1 MASIVRH
8 SSVRKL
14 SLDAA
19 RRIAVRATRLD
30 TPRPKSL
37 LDVVRQTGAL
47 QLDPTSAVARSELLV
62 LWSRLG
68 RYAVRE
74 LDRLLWE
81 ERALF
86 TWRAFLYPVEDW
98 PLVAAAGR
106 TYPWPRYEH
115 VARWLR
121 DNRAFERYVLATLK
135 RRGATPQSEIEDRS
149 VRPWESTGWTHG
161 KNVSQMF
168 EFLWAQGKVLV
179 AARQGRER
187 VWDLAE
193 RVVPPAPPLS
203 REEAALTH
211 FKRRFRQ
218 LGPMTEAGYKRVP
231 ALWGL
236 PLADAFERLVH
247 DGVLVAC
254 TIDGVRG
261 SWYVHSDLVEPGRP
275 FRGRTTLLSPFDPLV
290 YDRIRAQELWSFRY
304 KLEIYVPAAKRE
316 FGYFVLPI
324 LHRDRLVGR
333 IDPLFDRKTGVLH
346 VKQVYAEDGATED
359 AGAAIAKAIQ
369 ELARWLGASDVDYG
383 RVPRVWRR
391 HLG

>member
-1 MASIVRH
+1 MRE
-8 SSVRKL
+8 L

-30 TPRPKSL
+30 TPRLKSV
-37 LDVVRQTGAL
+37 LDVVHQTGAL
-47 QLDPTSAVARSELLV
+47 QLDPTNAVARSELLV

-68 RYAVRE
+68 RYDVSE

-98 PLVAAAGR
+98 PLVAAAGSR
-106 TYPWPRYEH
+106 FPQDTGTG
-115 VARWLR
+115 AWLR
-121 DNRAFERYVLATLK
+121 DNATFERYVLGKL
-135 RRGATPQSEIEDRS
+135 RRDGPTPQSELEDRS
-149 VRPWESTGWTHG
+149 VRPWVSTGWTHG
-161 KNVSQMF
+161 KNVSQLL

-179 AARQGRER
+179 AARRGQER

-193 RVVPPAPPLS
+193 RIVPPAPALS
-203 REEAALTH
+203 REDAALAH
-211 FKRRFRQ
+211 LEQRFRQ
-218 LGPMTEAGYKRVP
+218 LGPMTEPGHKRVP
-231 ALWGL
+231 MLRGL
-236 PLADAFERLVH
+236 PLADAFASLVR
-247 DGVLVAC
+247 DGVLFAC

-261 SWYVHSDLVEPGRP
+261 TWYVHRELLEPARP

-290 YDRIRAQELWSFRY
+290 YDRTRAQALWSFRY
-304 KLEIYVPAAKRE
+304 KLEIYVPVAKRE

-333 IDPLFDRKTGVLH
+333 IDPLFDRKTCALRVNEI
-346 VKQVYAEDGATED
+346 YAEEAAPEA
-359 AGAAIAKAIQ
+359 AGAGVAKAIS
-369 ELARWLGASDVDYG
+369 ELARWLGATDVDYG

-391 HLG
+391 DLG

>member
-1 MASIVRH
+1 VW
-8 SSVRKL
+8 KL

-30 TPRPKSL
+30 TPRPKRV
-37 LDVVRQTGAL
+37 LDVVRETGAL

-68 RYAVRE
+68 SYDVRE

-86 TWRAFLYPVEDW
+86 TWRAFLYPFEDW
-98 PLVAAAGR
+98 QLVAAAGSR
-106 TYPWPRYEH
+106 FPDYEGI
-115 VARWLR
+115 AAWLR
-121 DNRAFERYVLATLK
+121 DNAAFERYVLATLK
-135 RRGATPQSEIEDRS
+135 RGGPTPQSELEDRS

-161 KNVSQMF
+161 KNVSQLL
-168 EFLWAQGKVLV
+168 EFLWSQGKVLV
-179 AARQGRER
+179 AARRGQER

-193 RVVPPAPPLS
+193 RVVAPAPPLS
-203 REEAALTH
+203 PEDAALAH
-211 FKRRFRQ
+211 LDQRFRQ

-231 ALWGL
+231 TLRGL
-236 PLADAFERLVH
+236 LLAEAFARLVR
-247 DGVLVAC
+247 DGVLVASS
-254 TIDGVRG
+254 IDGVRG
-261 SWYVHSDLVEPGRP
+261 TWYVHRELLEPARR

-290 YDRIRAQELWSFRY
+290 YDRKRAQELWSFRY

-333 IDPLFDRKTGVLH
+333 IDPLFDRKANVLR
-346 VKQVYAEDGATED
+346 VRQVYAEEGATED

-369 ELARWLGASDVDYG
+369 ELARWLGASDADYD

-391 HLG
+391 DLG

>member
-1 MASIVRH
+1 
-8 SSVRKL
+8 L
-14 SLDAA
+14 SLSAA
-19 RRIAVRATRLD
+19 RRVAVRATRLD
-30 TPRPKSL
+30 SPRPKSV
-37 LDVVRQTGAL
+37 LDVVRKTGAL
-47 QLDPTSAVARSELLV
+47 QLDPTNAVARSELLV

-68 RYAVRE
+68 RYDVGE
-74 LDRLLWE
+74 LDRMLWE
-81 ERALF
+81 ERVLF

-98 PLVAAAGR
+98 PLVAAAGSR
-106 TYPWPRYEH
+106 FPDYDNI
-115 VARWLR
+115 VAWLR
-121 DNRAFERYVLATLK
+121 DNKVFERYVLATLK
-135 RRGATPQSEIEDRS
+135 RNGPTPQSEFEDRS

-161 KNVSQMF
+161 KNVSQLL

-179 AARQGRER
+179 SARQGQER

-203 REEAALTH
+203 PEDAALAH
-211 FKRRFRQ
+211 LERRFRE

-231 ALWGL
+231 KLRGL
-236 PLADAFERLVH
+236 PVADAFAHLVR
-247 DGVLVAC
+247 DGVIVEHA
-254 TIDGVRG
+254 IDGVRG
-261 SWYVHSDLVEPGRP
+261 TWYVHRGLVEPARP

-290 YDRIRAQELWSFRY
+290 YDRTRAQELWSFRY

-333 IDPLFDRKTGVLH
+333 IDPLFDRKTSVLR
-346 VKQVYAEDGATED
+346 VTEVYAEEGAPED
-359 AGAAIAKAIQ
+359 AGAAIAKAIN

-391 HLG
+391 DFG

>member
-1 MASIVRH
+1 M
-8 SSVRKL
+8 RKL

-30 TPRPKSL
+30 TPRPKSI
-37 LDVVRQTGAL
+37 LDVVRHTGAL

-68 RYAVRE
+68 RYAVHE

-106 TYPWPRYEH
+106 AYPWPRYEH

-121 DNRAFERYVLATLK
+121 DNKAFERYVLATLK

-168 EFLWAQGKVLV
+168 EFLWSQGKVLV
-179 AARQGRER
+179 AARRGRER

-211 FKRRFRQ
+211 LERRFRQ

-236 PLADAFERLVH
+236 PLADAFALLVR
-247 DGVLVAC
+247 DGVLIEC
-254 TIDGVRG
+254 EIDGVRG
-261 SWYVHSDLVEPGRP
+261 TWYVHRDLVEPGRP

-290 YDRIRAQELWSFRY
+290 YDRTRAQELWSFRY

-324 LHRDRLVGR
+324 LHRERLVGR
-333 IDPLFDRKTGVLH
+333 IDPLFDRKENVFR
-346 VKQVYAEDGATED
+346 VKQVYAEEGAPEN

-391 HLG
+391 DLD

>member
-1 MASIVRH
+1 
-8 SSVRKL
+8 VRKL

-19 RRIAVRATRLD
+19 RRIAVRSTRLD
-30 TPRPKSL
+30 APRPKSI
-37 LDVVRQTGAL
+37 LDVVRETGAL
-47 QLDPTSAVARSELLV
+47 QLDPTNAVARSELLV

-68 RYAVRE
+68 RYPLGK

-86 TWRAFLYPVEDW
+86 TWRAFLYPVEGW
-98 PLVAAAGR
+98 PLVAAAGSCF
-106 TYPWPRYEH
+106 PDYEGI
-115 VARWLR
+115 AAWLR
-121 DNRAFERYVLATLK
+121 DNAAFERYVLATLK
-135 RRGATPQSEIEDRS
+135 RGGPTPQSELEDRS

-161 KNVSQMF
+161 KNVSQLL

-179 AARQGRER
+179 AARRGQER

-203 REEAALTH
+203 PEDAALAH
-211 FKRRFRQ
+211 LDQRFRQ
-218 LGPMTEAGYKRVP
+218 LGPMTAAGYKRVP
-231 ALWGL
+231 TVRGL
-236 PLADAFERLVH
+236 SLADAFARLVR
-247 DGVLVAC
+247 DGVLLASE
-254 TIDGVRG
+254 IEGVRG
-261 SWYVHSDLVEPGRP
+261 TWYVHRDLVELGRP

-290 YDRIRAQELWSFRY
+290 YDRKRAQELWSFRY

-333 IDPLFDRKTGVLH
+333 IDPLFDRKTGVLR
-346 VKQVYAEDGATED
+346 VKEVYAEEGATED

-391 HLG
+391 DLG

>member
-1 MASIVRH
+1 VKQSA
-8 SSVRKL
+8 VRKL

-19 RRIAVRATRLD
+19 QRIAVRATRLD
-30 TPRPKSL
+30 TPRPKGIL
-37 LDVVRQTGAL
+37 EVVRQTGAL

-68 RYAVRE
+68 RYDVRK

-106 TYPWPRYEH
+106 AYPWPRYEH

-121 DNRAFERYVLATLK
+121 DNKAFERYVLATLK

-168 EFLWAQGKVLV
+168 EFLWSQGKVLV
-179 AARQGRER
+179 AARRGQER

-211 FKRRFRQ
+211 LERRFRQ
-218 LGPMTEAGYKRVP
+218 VGPMTEAAYKRVP

-236 PLADAFERLVH
+236 PLADAFALLVR
-247 DGVLVAC
+247 DGVLVEC
-254 TIDGVRG
+254 EIDGVRG
-261 SWYVHSDLVEPGRP
+261 TWYVHRDLLELARP

-290 YDRIRAQELWSFRY
+290 YDRKRAQELWSFRY

-333 IDPLFDRKTGVLH
+333 IDPLFDRKANVLR
-346 VKQVYAEDGATED
+346 VRQVYAEEGATED

-391 HLG
+391 DLD

>member
-1 MASIVRH
+1 
-8 SSVRKL
+8 VRKL

-30 TPRPKSL
+30 TPRPKSV

-68 RYAVRE
+68 RYAVSE

-106 TYPWPRYEH
+106 GFPDYDGI
-115 VARWLR
+115 ASWLR
-121 DNRAFERYVLATLK
+121 DNKPFERYVLATL
-135 RRGATPQSEIEDRS
+135 RRNGPTPQSELEDRS

-161 KNVSQMF
+161 KNVSQLL

-179 AARQGRER
+179 AARRGQER

-193 RVVPPAPPLS
+193 RVVPPAPRLS
-203 REEAALTH
+203 RQNAALAYLEQ
-211 FKRRFRQ
+211 RFRQ
-218 LGPMTEAGYKRVP
+218 LGPMTEAGLKRVP
-231 ALWGL
+231 TLRGL
-236 PLADAFERLVH
+236 ALADAFARLVR

-254 TIDGVRG
+254 AIDGVRG
-261 SWYVHSDLVEPGRP
+261 TWYVHRDLLEPGRAI
-275 FRGRTTLLSPFDPLV
+275 RGRTTLLSPFDPLV
-290 YDRIRAQELWSFRY
+290 YDRTRAQELWSFRY

-333 IDPLFDRKTGVLH
+333 IDPLFDRKTGVLR
-346 VKQVYAEDGATED
+346 VRQVYAEEGATED

-391 HLG
+391 DLG

>member
-1 MASIVRH
+1 MW
-8 SSVRKL
+8 KL

-30 TPRPKSL
+30 TPRPKRV
-37 LDVVRQTGAL
+37 LDVVRETGAL

-68 RYAVRE
+68 SYDVRE

-86 TWRAFLYPVEDW
+86 TWRAFLYPFEDW
-98 PLVAAAGR
+98 QLVAAAGSR
-106 TYPWPRYEH
+106 FPDYEGI
-115 VARWLR
+115 AAWLR
-121 DNRAFERYVLATLK
+121 DNAAFERYVLATLK
-135 RRGATPQSEIEDRS
+135 RGGPTPQSELEDRS

-161 KNVSQMF
+161 KNVSQLL
-168 EFLWAQGKVLV
+168 EFLWSQGKVLV
-179 AARQGRER
+179 AARRGQER

-193 RVVPPAPPLS
+193 RVVAPAPPLS
-203 REEAALTH
+203 PEDAALAH
-211 FKRRFRQ
+211 LDQRFRQ

-231 ALWGL
+231 TLRGL
-236 PLADAFERLVH
+236 LLAEAFARLVR
-247 DGVLVAC
+247 DGVLVASS
-254 TIDGVRG
+254 IDGVRG
-261 SWYVHSDLVEPGRP
+261 TWYVHRELLEPARR

-290 YDRIRAQELWSFRY
+290 YDRKRAQELWSFRY

-333 IDPLFDRKTGVLH
+333 IDPLFDRKANVLR
-346 VKQVYAEDGATED
+346 VRQVYAEEGATED
-359 AGAAIAKAIQ
+359 AGAAIANAIQ
-369 ELARWLGASDVDYG
+369 ELARWLGASDADYD

-391 HLG
+391 DLG

>member
-1 MASIVRH
+1 MTQSA
-8 SSVRKL
+8 VRKL

-30 TPRPKSL
+30 TPRPKSI

-68 RYAVRE
+68 RYAVHK

-86 TWRAFLYPVEDW
+86 TWRAFLYPVEEW

-106 TYPWPRYEH
+106 VYPWPRYEH
-115 VARWLR
+115 VAAWLR
-121 DNRAFERYVLATLK
+121 DNKGFERYVLATLK

-168 EFLWAQGKVLV
+168 EFLWSQGKVLV
-179 AARQGRER
+179 AARRGRER

-193 RVVPPAPPLS
+193 RVVAPAPPLS

-211 FKRRFRQ
+211 LERRFRQ

-236 PLADAFERLVH
+236 PLADAFALLVR
-247 DGVLVAC
+247 DGVLVEC
-254 TIDGVRG
+254 EIDGVRG
-261 SWYVHSDLVEPGRP
+261 TWYVHRDLLEPARP
-275 FRGRTTLLSPFDPLV
+275 FRGRTTLLSPFDPLI
-290 YDRIRAQELWSFRY
+290 YDRKHAQELWSFRY
-304 KLEIYVPAAKRE
+304 KLEIYVPASKRE

-333 IDPLFDRKTGVLH
+333 IDPLFDRKANVLR
-346 VKQVYAEDGATED
+346 VNEVYAEEGATED
-359 AGAAIAKAIQ
+359 AGAAIAKTIQ
-369 ELARWLGASDVDYG
+369 ELARWLGASDVGYG

-391 HLG
+391 DLG

>member
-1 MASIVRH
+1 MH
-8 SSVRKL
+8 KL

-30 TPRPKSL
+30 TPRPKSIL
-37 LDVVRQTGAL
+37 EVVRQTGAL

-68 RYAVRE
+68 RYPAAK

-86 TWRAFLYPVEDW
+86 TWRAFLHPVEDW
-98 PLVAAAGR
+98 PLVAAAGSCF
-106 TYPWPRYEH
+106 PDYEGI
-115 VARWLR
+115 AAWLR
-121 DNRAFERYVLATLK
+121 DNAAFERYVLATLK
-135 RRGATPQSEIEDRS
+135 REGPTPQSELEDRS

-161 KNVSQMF
+161 KNVSQLL

-179 AARQGRER
+179 AARRGQER

-193 RVVPPAPPLS
+193 RVVPPARPLS
-203 REEAALTH
+203 PEDAALGH
-211 FKRRFRQ
+211 LDQRFRQ

-231 ALWGL
+231 TLRGL
-236 PLADAFERLVH
+236 SLADAFARLVR
-247 DGVLVAC
+247 DGVLVGCA
-254 TIDGVRG
+254 IDGVRG
-261 SWYVHSDLVEPGRP
+261 TWYVHRDLLEPARA

-290 YDRIRAQELWSFRY
+290 YDRKRAQELWSFRY
-304 KLEIYVPAAKRE
+304 RLEIYVPAAKRE

-333 IDPLFDRKTGVLH
+333 IDPLFDRKAGVLR
-346 VKQVYAEDGATED
+346 VRQVYAEEGATED
-359 AGAAIAKAIQ
+359 AGAAIAKAIH
-369 ELARWLGASDVDYG
+369 EVARWLGAADVDVG
-383 RVPRVWRR
+383 HVPRVWR
-391 HLG
+391 HDLG

>member
-1 MASIVRH
+1 
-8 SSVRKL
+8 VRKL

-30 TPRPKSL
+30 SPRPKSIV
-37 LDVVRQTGAL
+37 DVVHQTGAL

-68 RYAVRE
+68 RYAVRT

-98 PLVAAAGR
+98 PLVAAAGSR
-106 TYPWPRYEH
+106 FPDYEGI
-115 VARWLR
+115 AAWLR
-121 DNRAFERYVLATLK
+121 DNAAFERYVLATLK
-135 RRGATPQSEIEDRS
+135 RNGPTPQSELQDRS

-161 KNVSQMF
+161 KNVSQLL

-179 AARQGRER
+179 AARRGQER

-193 RVVPPAPPLS
+193 RVVPTAPPLS
-203 REEAALTH
+203 PEDAALAH
-211 FKRRFRQ
+211 LDQRFRQ
-218 LGPMTEAGYKRVP
+218 LGPMTEAGVKRVP
-231 ALWGL
+231 TLRGL
-236 PLADAFERLVH
+236 QLADAFAHLVL
-247 DGVLVAC
+247 DEVLVAH

-261 SWYVHSDLVEPGRP
+261 TWYVHRDLVEPARP

-290 YDRIRAQELWSFRY
+290 YDRKRAQELWSFRY

-333 IDPLFDRKTGVLH
+333 IDPLFDLKTGVLR
-346 VKQVYAEDGATED
+346 VKKVYAEEGATED

-369 ELARWLGASDVDYG
+369 ELARWLGASEVDFG
-383 RVPRVWRR
+383 RVPGVWRR
-391 HLG
+391 DLG

>member
-1 MASIVRH
+1 
-8 SSVRKL
+8 VRKL
-14 SLDAA
+14 SLVAA

-30 TPRPKSL
+30 TPRPKSIL
-37 LDVVRQTGAL
+37 EAVRQAGAL

-68 RYAVRE
+68 RYAVHQ

-98 PLVAAAGR
+98 PLVAAAGSCF
-106 TYPWPRYEH
+106 PDYEGIA
-115 VARWLR
+115 VWLR
-121 DNRAFERYVLATLK
+121 DNAPFERYVLATLK
-135 RRGATPQSEIEDRS
+135 RDGPTPQSELEDRS

-161 KNVSQMF
+161 KNVSQLL

-179 AARQGRER
+179 AARRGQER

-203 REEAALTH
+203 PEDAALAH
-211 FKRRFRQ
+211 LDQRFRQ

-231 ALWGL
+231 TLRGL
-236 PLADAFERLVH
+236 SLADAFARLVR
-247 DGVLVAC
+247 DGVLVGCA
-254 TIDGVRG
+254 IDGVRG
-261 SWYVHSDLVEPGRP
+261 TWYMHRDLLEPARP

-290 YDRIRAQELWSFRY
+290 YDRKRAQELWSFRY
-304 KLEIYVPAAKRE
+304 RLEIYVPAAKRE

-333 IDPLFDRKTGVLH
+333 IDPLFDRKAGVLR
-346 VKQVYAEDGATED
+346 VRQVYAEEGATED
-359 AGAAIAKAIQ
+359 AGAAIAKAIH
-369 ELARWLGASDVDYG
+369 ELARWLGAADVDVG
-383 RVPRVWRR
+383 RVPRAWRR
-391 HLG
+391 DFG

>member
-1 MASIVRH
+1 
-8 SSVRKL
+8 VRKL

-30 TPRPKSL
+30 TPRPKSV

-68 RYAVRE
+68 RYAVSE

-98 PLVAAAGR
+98 PLVVAAGKGFPD
-106 TYPWPRYEH
+106 YDGI
-115 VARWLR
+115 ASWLR
-121 DNRAFERYVLATLK
+121 DNKPFERYVLATLK
-135 RRGATPQSEIEDRS
+135 RDGPTPQSELEDRS

-161 KNVSQMF
+161 KNVSQLL

-179 AARQGRER
+179 AARRGQER

-193 RVVPPAPPLS
+193 RVVPPAPRLS
-203 REEAALTH
+203 RQNAALAYLEQ
-211 FKRRFRQ
+211 RFRQ
-218 LGPMTEAGYKRVP
+218 LGPMTEAGLKRVP
-231 ALWGL
+231 TLRGL
-236 PLADAFERLVH
+236 ALADAFARLVR

-254 TIDGVRG
+254 AIDGVRG
-261 SWYVHSDLVEPGRP
+261 TWYVHRDLLEPGRAI
-275 FRGRTTLLSPFDPLV
+275 RGRTTLLSPFDPLV
-290 YDRIRAQELWSFRY
+290 YDRTRAQELWSFRY

-333 IDPLFDRKTGVLH
+333 IDPLFDRKTGVLR
-346 VKQVYAEDGATED
+346 VRQVYAEEGATED

-391 HLG
+391 DLG

>member
-1 MASIVRH
+1 MRH
-8 SSVRKL
+8 SAARKL

-30 TPRPKSL
+30 TPRPKSI
-37 LDVVRQTGAL
+37 LDVVHQTGAL

-98 PLVAAAGR
+98 QLVAAAGSR
-106 TYPWPRYEH
+106 FPDYEGI
-115 VARWLR
+115 AAWLR
-121 DNRAFERYVLATLK
+121 DNAAFERYVLATLK
-135 RRGATPQSEIEDRS
+135 RGGPTPQSGLEDRS

-161 KNVSQMF
+161 KNVSQLL

-179 AARQGRER
+179 AARRGQER

-203 REEAALTH
+203 PEDAALAH
-211 FKRRFRQ
+211 LDQRFRQ
-218 LGPMTEAGYKRVP
+218 FGPMTAAGYKRVP
-231 ALWGL
+231 TLRGL
-236 PLADAFERLVH
+236 SLADAFARLVR

-254 TIDGVRG
+254 AIDGVRG
-261 SWYVHSDLVEPGRP
+261 TWYVHRDLVEPARP

-290 YDRIRAQELWSFRY
+290 YDRTRAQELWSFRY

-333 IDPLFDRKTGVLH
+333 IDPLFDRKTGVLR
-346 VKQVYAEDGATED
+346 VKQVYAEDRATED

-391 HLG
+391 DLG

>member
-1 MASIVRH
+1 M
-8 SSVRKL
+8 RKL

-19 RRIAVRATRLD
+19 RRIAVRSTRLD
-30 TPRPKSL
+30 APRPKSI
-37 LDVVRQTGAL
+37 LDVVRETGAL
-47 QLDPTSAVARSELLV
+47 QLDPTNAVARSELLV

-68 RYAVRE
+68 RYPLGK

-86 TWRAFLYPVEDW
+86 TWRAFLYPVEGW
-98 PLVAAAGR
+98 PLVAAAGSCF
-106 TYPWPRYEH
+106 PDYEGI
-115 VARWLR
+115 AAWLR
-121 DNRAFERYVLATLK
+121 DNAAFERYVLATLK
-135 RRGATPQSEIEDRS
+135 RGGPTPQSELEDRS

-161 KNVSQMF
+161 KNVSQLL

-179 AARQGRER
+179 AARRGQER

-203 REEAALTH
+203 PEDAALAH
-211 FKRRFRQ
+211 LDQRFRQ
-218 LGPMTEAGYKRVP
+218 FGPMTAAGYKRVP
-231 ALWGL
+231 TVRGL
-236 PLADAFERLVH
+236 SLADAFARLVR
-247 DGVLVAC
+247 DGVLLASE
-254 TIDGVRG
+254 IDGLRG
-261 SWYVHSDLVEPGRP
+261 TWYVHRDLVEPARP

-290 YDRIRAQELWSFRY
+290 YDRKRAQELWSFRY

-333 IDPLFDRKTGVLH
+333 IDPLFDRKANVLR
-346 VKQVYAEDGATED
+346 VRQVYAEEGATED

-369 ELARWLGASDVDYG
+369 ELVRWLGASDVDHG
-383 RVPRVWRR
+383 RVPPVWRR
-391 HLG
+391 DLG

>member
-1 MASIVRH
+1 VAL
-8 SSVRKL
+8 VRKL

-30 TPRPKSL
+30 TPRPKSI

-68 RYAVRE
+68 RYDVRN

-81 ERALF
+81 DRALF

-106 TYPWPRYEH
+106 AYPWPRYEH

-121 DNRAFERYVLATLK
+121 DNKAFERYVLATLK

-168 EFLWAQGKVLV
+168 EFLWSQGKVLV
-179 AARQGRER
+179 AARRGRER

-211 FKRRFRQ
+211 LERRFRQ

-236 PLADAFERLVH
+236 PLADAFALLVR
-247 DGVLVAC
+247 DGVLVEC
-254 TIDGVRG
+254 EIDGVPG
-261 SWYVHSDLVEPGRP
+261 TWCVHRDLVEPARP

-290 YDRIRAQELWSFRY
+290 YDRKRALELWSFRY

-324 LHRDRLVGR
+324 LHRERLVGR
-333 IDPLFDRKTGVLH
+333 IDPLFDRKANVLR
-346 VKQVYAEDGATED
+346 VKQVHAEEGATED
-359 AGAAIAKAIQ
+359 AGPAIAKAIQ

-391 HLG
+391 DLG

>member
-1 MASIVRH
+1 VRN
-8 SSVRKL
+8 L

-30 TPRPKSL
+30 TPRPQGIL
-37 LDVVRQTGAL
+37 EVVRQTGAL

-68 RYAVRE
+68 RFPVRE

-106 TYPWPRYEH
+106 GFPDYDGI
-115 VARWLR
+115 ASWLR
-121 DNRAFERYVLATLK
+121 DNKPFERYVLATLK
-135 RRGATPQSEIEDRS
+135 RNGPTPQSELEDRS

-161 KNVSQMF
+161 KNVSQLL

-179 AARQGRER
+179 AARRGQER

-193 RVVPPAPPLS
+193 RVVPPAPRLS
-203 REEAALTH
+203 RQNAALAH
-211 FKRRFRQ
+211 LEQRFRQ
-218 LGPMTEAGYKRVP
+218 LGAMTEAGLKRVP
-231 ALWGL
+231 TLRGL
-236 PLADAFERLVH
+236 ALADAFARLVRE
-247 DGVLVAC
+247 GVLVAC
-254 TIDGVRG
+254 AIEGVRG
-261 SWYVHSDLVEPGRP
+261 TWYVHRDLVEPARP

-290 YDRIRAQELWSFRY
+290 YDRTRAQELWSFRY

-333 IDPLFDRKTGVLH
+333 VDPLFDRKTGVLR
-346 VKQVYAEDGATED
+346 VKQVYAEEGVAED

-391 HLG
+391 DLG